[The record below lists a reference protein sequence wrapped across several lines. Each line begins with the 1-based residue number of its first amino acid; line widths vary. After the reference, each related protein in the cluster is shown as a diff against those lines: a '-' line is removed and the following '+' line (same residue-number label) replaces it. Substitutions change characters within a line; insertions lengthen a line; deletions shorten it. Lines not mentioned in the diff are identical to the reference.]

1 MSLHKTPGE
10 RFDRA
15 STGTAYKPES
25 RMHDPRD
32 IRIDPNWN
40 GRDMTSPATLDHIA
54 ALEESI
60 LADGV
65 REAIRVTYDKT
76 TGVRTLVAGLCRLTA
91 CLNLWK
97 KGHMVMVP
105 CQRVE
110 GDEIELTIE
119 NVTSNA
125 GLPFTQWEA
134 GVEYRKLIRWGQSP
148 QEIARRV
155 CKPVRYVTEAIALS
169 AVPLEAKAML
179 SKGTVTPGAV
189 LHAVEGKDG
198 DSMDTLKA
206 KVAAQPKPKEPAQKI
221 LPNVPAA
228 KAPKPKPVARPKKP
242 SVKEEIA
249 KKAPN
254 LLELADAF
262 YRLYFDK
269 GVDVTEVDNAA
280 KAYGKAR
287 GL

>member
-76 TGVRTLVAGLCRLTA
+76 TGVRTLISGQCRLTA

-179 SKGTVTPGAV
+179 SEGTVTPGAV

-198 DSMDTLKA
+198 DSMTH
-206 KVAAQPKPKEPAQKI
+206 
-221 LPNVPAA
+221 
-228 KAPKPKPVARPKKP
+228 
-242 SVKEEIA
+242 
-249 KKAPN
+249 
-254 LLELADAF
+254 
-262 YRLYFDK
+262 
-269 GVDVTEVDNAA
+269 
-280 KAYGKAR
+280 
-287 GL
+287 